1 MVSYAHPAAANYYT
15 QSSHPTPK
23 SRGHRLCDDCG
34 AVETPS
40 GPRFRLCGGCMTT
53 QYCVRLQSPG
63 HRVPSSGPF
72 IDPDLVT

>member
-1 MVSYAHPAAANYYT
+1 MVSYAQPAAANYYT
-15 QSSHPTPK
+15 QPSHPTSK

-53 QYCVRLQSPG
+53 QYCVRLISS
-63 HRVPSSGPF
+63 RVVDDLF